1 MTQTQPIKKFL
12 EQAYREQL
20 TDEEVLEYKDRL
32 VKFFALL
39 VEIDQKNN
47 KKMTVKISEVQ
58 IVPIKP
64 KDGLMGFASFV
75 LDDRLYLGSIGIMTQ
90 PEGGY
95 RLTYPTK
102 AIGIK
107 SLNVFYPIN
116 KNFAQEIEKIIINR
130 FEEVMEKVNNND
142 RYNRT
147 NG

>member
-1 MTQTQPIKKFL
+1 
-12 EQAYREQL
+12 
-20 TDEEVLEYKDRL
+20 
-32 VKFFALL
+32 
-39 VEIDQKNN
+39 
-47 KKMTVKISEVQ
+47 MTVKISEVQ

-102 AIGIK
+102 VIGIK

-116 KNFAQEIEKIIINR
+116 KTFAQEVEKTIINR
-130 FEEVMEKVNNND
+130 FEEVMKKVNHND

>member
-1 MTQTQPIKKFL
+1 
-12 EQAYREQL
+12 
-20 TDEEVLEYKDRL
+20 
-32 VKFFALL
+32 
-39 VEIDQKNN
+39 
-47 KKMTVKISEVQ
+47 MTVKISEVQ

-75 LDDRLYLGSIGIMTQ
+75 LDDRLYLGSIGIMSR

-116 KNFAQEIEKIIINR
+116 KTFAQEVEKAIINR
-130 FEEVMEKVNNND
+130 FEDVMKKVNNND

>member
-1 MTQTQPIKKFL
+1 
-12 EQAYREQL
+12 
-20 TDEEVLEYKDRL
+20 
-32 VKFFALL
+32 
-39 VEIDQKNN
+39 
-47 KKMTVKISEVQ
+47 MTVKISEVQ

-75 LDDRLYLGSIGIMTQ
+75 LDDRLYLGSIGIMTR